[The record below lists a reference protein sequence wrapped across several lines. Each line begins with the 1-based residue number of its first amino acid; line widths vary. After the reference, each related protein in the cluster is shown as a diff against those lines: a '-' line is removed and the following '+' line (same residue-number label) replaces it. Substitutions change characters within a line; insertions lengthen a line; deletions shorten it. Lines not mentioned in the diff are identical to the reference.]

1 MGRIQNEN
9 ELKYWKKKLID
20 GTLDDM
26 KVEIEVVRENDLS
39 SFLRGGMRT
48 NPYLIFAS
56 GGGDGGAGGGF
67 NAQKTEKKQYPIKRA
82 KEILI
87 EQELKKYLSDSDLA
101 NQAVE
106 LAEQDGIVFI
116 DEIDKICGGRNS
128 LGGGER
134 RVSQEGVQRDLLP
147 LIEGTSV
154 TVQNY
159 GKINTDHCLFI
170 CAGAFHDSKP
180 SDLMPEFQGRLPVRV
195 NLKPL
200 TKDDMIKI
208 LSCTQYNLINQQIEM
223 LKTENCELQFTED
236 AIDQIAET
244 AVLCNEN
251 VENIGARRLVTVIE
265 KIMQDINVEASDIK
279 KRGEQKQYIID
290 KQFVMDN
297 IGGIGKGEDF
307 EKFIL

>member
-159 GKINTDHCLFI
+159 GKINTDHILFI

-195 NLKPL
+195 SLKPL
-200 TKDDMIKI
+200 TKEDMVQI
-208 LSCTQYNLINQQIEM
+208 LVNTEFNLISQQIEM
-223 LKTENCELQFTED
+223 LKTENCTLQFTDD
-236 AIDQIAET
+236 AVHEIAET

-265 KIMQDINVEASDIK
+265 QIMQDINVEASDIK
-279 KRGEQKQYIID
+279 KANDTKTYVID
-290 KQFVMDN
+290 KQFVIDN
-297 IGGIGKGEDF
+297 MGEIVKGEDF